1 MKPESIKILRSKIS
15 IPLNEAIQL
24 LKKNNGDVVLSEQDF
39 HNENIKEICEKT
51 ECTEETARKEYH
63 ICKNDVAKT
72 IERINRK
79 PVAIATGN
87 YVYSKIGFILWP
99 ANEDGKFYETEK
111 RNDVFIQTE
120 DFDII
125 IEAFNSVYPF
135 ISPHNGLIEDGFDY
149 CGHNFFDHKTS
160 VAIVQKISQI
170 QTNDEKVKTFL
181 KQVINWLN
189 DKLPYA
195 DRIVVYGNL

>member
-1 MKPESIKILRSKIS
+1 MKPESIKILRDKIS

-51 ECTEETARKEYH
+51 ECAEETARKEYH

-87 YVYSKIGFILWP
+87 HVYSKIGFILWP

-125 IEAFNSVYPF
+125 IEAFNSVYPV
-135 ISPHNGLIEDGFDY
+135 INPHNGLIEDGFDY

-160 VAIVQKISQI
+160 VVIVQKISQI

-181 KQVINWLN
+181 KEVINWLN
-189 DKLPYA
+189 DKLSYA